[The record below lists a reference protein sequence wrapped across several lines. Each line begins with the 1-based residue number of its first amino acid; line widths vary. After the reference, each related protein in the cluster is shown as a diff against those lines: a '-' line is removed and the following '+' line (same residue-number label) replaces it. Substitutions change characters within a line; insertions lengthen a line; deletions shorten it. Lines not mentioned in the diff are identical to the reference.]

1 MKKRC
6 LIIDDQDQTEEI
18 EKMIRDGKA
27 MYGIDLEC
35 EQFNVGSTFLD
46 EVLTEGK
53 IDINKVVAEFKK
65 RFKGQ
70 TFQLAA
76 FDRDLNDPNIDGV
89 ELIRQLT
96 HHTNLKHTPK
106 VLYSSDLEGLLS
118 ESIDNFNKENLIR
131 RIKTLVNNEIK
142 GYFDRDSYENDILRT
157 LAKDEETLD
166 LIIEEELRKFPTLVF
181 KNVFVHEGFR
191 NKTYEE
197 IAAQLDEYTHL
208 RNDFKK
214 EIIQQV
220 IAYLT
225 EKI

>member
-6 LIIDDQDQTEEI
+6 LIIDDQDQSQEI
-18 EKMIRDGKA
+18 KKMIRDGKA
-27 MYGIDLEC
+27 IHGIELEC
-35 EQFNVGSTFLD
+35 EQFNVGSTFFD

-53 IDINKVVAEFKK
+53 IDITKVVSEFKK
-65 RFKGQ
+65 KFNGQ

-76 FDRDLNDPNIDGV
+76 FDRDLNDPAIDGV

-96 HHTNLKHTPK
+96 HHKILRHTPK
-106 VLYSSDLEGLLS
+106 VLYSSDLEGLIS
-118 ESIDNFNKENLIR
+118 ESIDNFNKEQLIK
-131 RIKTLVNNEIK
+131 RIKTLVNNDIK
-142 GYFDRDSYENDILRT
+142 GYFERDSYENDILRT
-157 LAKDEETLD
+157 LANDEETLD
-166 LIIEEELRKFPTLVF
+166 LVIEEELKKFPALVF
-181 KNVFVHEGFR
+181 KNVFVHDDFK
-191 NKTYEE
+191 NKTYDE
-197 IAAQLDEYTHL
+197 IAIKLEEYTHL